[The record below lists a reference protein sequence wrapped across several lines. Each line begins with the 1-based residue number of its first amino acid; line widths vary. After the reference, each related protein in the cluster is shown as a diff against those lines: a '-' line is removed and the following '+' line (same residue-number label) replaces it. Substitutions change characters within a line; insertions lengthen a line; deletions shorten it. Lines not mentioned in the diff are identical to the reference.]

1 MDFDSTDLKS
11 ILVSVAGSVLFAL
24 LVYFFHGYWKEKKD
38 KEKEKNKQLEIDTD
52 KKKQEEAEIEKIR
65 QHLSEAHTLYANG
78 MYYKSLEKC
87 KDILAHTN
95 VQKHAGLYWSVK
107 LKEGECYFELR
118 LLEAYEDNCLH
129 AIDAFTVCL
138 TIVAQLDDI
147 EAEGLT
153 NMHIGNAYAALS
165 HIRSKE
171 HNLNKALTHLKLALQ
186 QFETS
191 NSSVMVREV
200 QRYLAKAYDE
210 FSTIKDKEAYLM
222 LSIDA
227 HRASLGDT
235 RENETDDYIRTSALA
250 MTLVELS
257 HLKDGEKNLNEAI
270 GYLKK
275 AVENIS
281 VEDNPRFLAETQT
294 NLACAYGHL
303 SEITDKQRNLEKAIY
318 YTEESLRIITSKDFP
333 YFHALAKSN
342 LGILSLN
349 KLQIDQIENKEI
361 KIVEAINHIKESLD
375 FLSIKDYPLNYADC
389 MMNLGEAYAMIANFN
404 NKQESIKTAISYY
417 ESAKK
422 VYTLAKYPDV
432 FNKCSNAI
440 RDLEASL
447 LSTDGNL

>member
-24 LVYFFHGYWKEKKD
+24 LVYLFHGYWKNKSE
-38 KEKEKNKQLEIDTD
+38 KEKEKNKQLKIDAD
-52 KKKQEEAEIEKIR
+52 KKKHEEAEIEKIR
-65 QHLSEAHTLYANG
+65 QKLFEANKLYANG
-78 MYYKSLEKC
+78 MYHKSLEKC

-95 VQKHAGLYWSVK
+95 VQKYAGLYWSVK
-107 LKEGECYFELR
+107 LKEGECYFDLR
-118 LLEAYEDNCLH
+118 LVEAYEDNCLH
-129 AIDAFTVCL
+129 AIDAFMICL
-138 TIVAQLDDI
+138 NIVNQLNDI

-153 NMHIGNAYAALS
+153 NMHIGNGYAALS

-171 HNLNKALTHLKLALQ
+171 HHLDKALTHLKLALQ

-191 NSSVMVREV
+191 GSSVMVREV

-210 FSTIKDKEAYLM
+210 FSTIKEKEAYLM

-227 HRASLGDT
+227 HRASLGST
-235 RENETDDYIRTSALA
+235 TVNENEDYIRTSALA

-275 AVENIS
+275 AVDNIS
-281 VEDNPRFLAETQT
+281 IEDNPGFLAETQT

-318 YTEESLRIITSKDFP
+318 YTKESLKIITSKDFP

-361 KIVEAINHIKESLD
+361 KIVEAINHIQESLN

-389 MMNLGEAYAMIANFN
+389 MMNLGEAYTMIASFN
-404 NKQESIKTAISYY
+404 NKQETIKNAISYY
-417 ESAKK
+417 ESAKR
-422 VYTLAKYPDV
+422 VFTLAKYPDL
-432 FNKCSNAI
+432 FNKCSDAI

-447 LSTDGNL
+447 LDTDGNK